1 MQQRV
6 AHRVQARNQR
16 LRQLTYFTDA
26 QNLTSALGGEWHGHS
41 GSAPCPVC
49 QIERRSDQRGLS
61 IRAESGALL
70 AFCHKSGCDFR
81 DIVRAAGLP
90 RDALPTDPQAAL
102 EADAK
107 REAYGAEQRA
117 KARRLW
123 ATCKPLAGT
132 RGEAYLREREIT
144 CPLPPS
150 LGWAADAFH
159 APSARWLCAMV
170 ADVTS
175 GGVHR
180 TFFEKSG
187 ARICGNAKMMQGP
200 CAGGA
205 VALSEAR
212 GPLVVC
218 EGIETGLSL
227 LSGLLTRPATV
238 WAALSTS
245 GMKALAL
252 PETIGRLTIAAD
264 GDAPGK
270 EAANALA
277 IRATALGWK
286 VSMLPAPDGQDWN
299 EVLMLKGAAA

>member
-1 MQQRV
+1 M
-6 AHRVQARNQR
+6 
-16 LRQLTYFTDA
+16 TEA
-26 QNLTSALGGEWHGHS
+26 QNLTLALGGEWRNLAGL
-41 GSAPCPVC
+41 APCPVC
-49 QIERRSDQRGLS
+49 QSERRADQRGLS
-61 IRAESGALL
+61 IRAEGGQLL

-90 RDALPTDPQAAL
+90 RDALRVDPQAAR

-107 REAYGAEQRA
+107 REAYTAEQLV

-123 ATCKPLAGT
+123 ATCKPLQGT
-132 RGEAYLREREIT
+132 KGEAYLRGRGIT
-144 CPLPPS
+144 CPLPAS

-159 APSARWLCAMV
+159 GPSARWLSAMV
-170 ADVTS
+170 GDVST

-180 TFFEKSG
+180 TYFDKIG
-187 ARICGNAKMMQGP
+187 HRIAGQAKMMQGT

-205 VALSEAR
+205 VALLEAP

-227 LSGLLTRPATV
+227 LSGLLAGPATV

-252 PETIGRLTIAAD
+252 PS
-264 GDAPGK
+264 APG
-270 EAANALA
+270 ELTVATDSDDAGAGWLAGIALA
-277 IRATALGWK
+277 ERAVARGWA
-286 VSMLPAPDGQDWN
+286 VSLLPAPEGQDWN
-299 EVLMLKGAAA
+299 DALRGGMAD

>member
-1 MQQRV
+1 MTE
-6 AHRVQARNQR
+6 AHI
-16 LRQLTYFTDA
+16 LT
-26 QNLTSALGGEWHGHS
+26 QSLGGEWRGKA
-41 GSAPCPVC
+41 GIAPCPVC
-49 QIERRSDQRGLS
+49 QSERRRDQRGLS
-61 IRAESGALL
+61 IRAEGGALL

-90 RDALPTDPQAAL
+90 RDALRVDPQAAR

-107 REAYGAEQRA
+107 REAYAAEQLA

-123 ATCKPLAGT
+123 ATCKPLQGT
-132 RGEAYLREREIT
+132 KGEAYLRGRGIT
-144 CPLPPS
+144 CPLSPA

-159 APSARWLCAMV
+159 APSARWLSAMV
-170 ADVTS
+170 GDVST

-180 TFFEKSG
+180 TYFEKTG
-187 ARICGNAKMMQGP
+187 ARIGGQAKMMQGP

-205 VALSEAR
+205 VALSEAP

-227 LSGLLTRPATV
+227 LSGLLASPATV

-252 PETIGRLTIAAD
+252 PKPPGELIVATD
-264 GDAPGK
+264 SDDAGAGWQAGNVLA
-270 EAANALA
+270 ERANAL
-277 IRATALGWK
+277 GWA
-286 VSMLPAPDGQDWN
+286 VSMLPAPEGQDWN
-299 EVLMLKGAAA
+299 DALRGGIAA

>member
-1 MQQRV
+1 
-6 AHRVQARNQR
+6 
-16 LRQLTYFTDA
+16 
-26 QNLTSALGGEWHGHS
+26 
-41 GSAPCPVC
+41 
-49 QIERRSDQRGLS
+49 
-61 IRAESGALL
+61 LL

-81 DIVRAAGLP
+81 DIMRAAGLP
-90 RDALPTDPQAAL
+90 RDALRSDPQGAL

-107 REAYGAEQRA
+107 REAYAAEQRA

-123 ATCKPLAGT
+123 ATCKPLADT
-132 RGEAYLREREIT
+132 KGEAYLRERRIT

-159 APSARWLCAMV
+159 APSARLLCAMV
-170 ADVTS
+170 ADVTT

-205 VALSEAR
+205 VALSEAP
-212 GPLVVC
+212 GPLVVV

-227 LSGLLTRPATV
+227 LSGLLSGPATV

-245 GMKALAL
+245 GIRGLHL
-252 PETIGRLTIAAD
+252 PPQPGRLTIAAD
-264 GDAPGK
+264 GDVPGR
-270 EAANALA
+270 EA
-277 IRATALGWK
+277 ATALATRAHGLGWQ
-286 VSMLPAPDGQDWN
+286 VSLLPAPEGLDWN
-299 EVLMLKGAAA
+299 DVLQGKAVAA